1 MPSLADTCSVVL
13 ENIISDEK
21 LLENHVAIFKEEQV
35 LMICQGF
42 FFTLLT
48 YLYPSFIPQCR
59 VLLIHAYKRSFDS
72 IVKLEKK

>member
-1 MPSLADTCSVVL
+1 MPSLTDTCSVVL

-42 FFTLLT
+42 FFYTFNSL
-48 YLYPSFIPQCR
+48 
-59 VLLIHAYKRSFDS
+59 VS
-72 IVKLEKK
+72 IVHSTVSGFVDTRLQKIL